1 MLSSPGTNMANY
13 AATNIIPKAD
23 IPNGSIIVQKDG
35 YQYRPEGWTALDE
48 VTSGRPG
55 NVTDQIVVVDDAWWR
70 EFNYRAF
77 NLAEKVNPKLDDARQ
92 EALKTAF
99 GIYVPKK

>member
-1 MLSSPGTNMANY
+1 MENY

-48 VTSGRPG
+48 IT
-55 NVTDQIVVVDDAWWR
+55 
-70 EFNYRAF
+70 
-77 NLAEKVNPKLDDARQ
+77 
-92 EALKTAF
+92 
-99 GIYVPKK
+99 